1 MIISVKLTKLTK
13 NLNYIKFS
21 YIILDFTMLRYS
33 NNIYC
38 LQEGSTPFGVKVLA
52 NFGLESLKHFGVKN
66 GRRKID
72 KIQKSFWIISSV
84 NTYFFFQKCF
94 ANHILLTRAKQ
105 IFNNIH
111 QILLST
117 NFISKL
123 HTLAMSRV
131 HFYNLYSIVVW
142 MSRKYL
148 LKTSVISE
156 V

>member
-1 MIISVKLTKLTK
+1 MTYPSDNYKAVYVGYILKRSNKFKRKRKCSIKSLTHSFFLLSQYFQEVMGNTSTQTTTAFHTRLNGRVAGIKSKQYMIISVKLTKLTK

-72 KIQKSFWIISSV
+72 KIQKSF
-84 NTYFFFQKCF
+84 
-94 ANHILLTRAKQ
+94 
-105 IFNNIH
+105 
-111 QILLST
+111 
-117 NFISKL
+117 
-123 HTLAMSRV
+123 
-131 HFYNLYSIVVW
+131 
-142 MSRKYL
+142 
-148 LKTSVISE
+148 
-156 V
+156 